1 MDYAFRLVW
10 SCLLNEQCVNIH
22 DTSIIIFTLEPI
34 SSHSSSDRISD
45 QISDSSNQ
53 SKVRLNVTS
62 TTDLFT
68 YAKKQSSLHSKLSR
82 IDHPMSPSN
91 RSQGSL
97 VATIDHDSKMQISIP
112 MKNIPTR
119 PKSRD
124 LQPFIDGLNHTI
136 RSKYEDLWV
145 ERIKVRILFVF
156 SFRVNIWR
164 QFFLRL
170 SNFHISPI
178 DTRITHSWSTMTPS
192 EMFDII
198 QSDDIGPWWSRRDVH
213 DRTPAIFILINE
225 PFCE

>member
-145 ERIKVRILFVF
+145 ERIKIRILFVF
-156 SFRVNIWR
+156 FVQSQHLATILSTPLKFPHLTHRHENHSFLVNNDTKRNVRYNPIWWHR
-164 QFFLRL
+164 SMVESTWCSR
-170 SNFHISPI
+170 SNACNIYSH
-178 DTRITHSWSTMTPS
+178 
-192 EMFDII
+192 
-198 QSDDIGPWWSRRDVH
+198 
-213 DRTPAIFILINE
+213 
-225 PFCE
+225 